1 MSLAITKNEIVS
13 SSELVK
19 NFSKLRNKVK
29 NNSKLIIFKNNKPD
43 LVLIDFNQYEKLLEQ
58 IDLMEDILISKTIE
72 ERDKED
78 DKVRYSFDDIKVL
91 AQNRLTAK

>member
-1 MSLAITKNEIVS
+1 MSLLITKNEIVS

-29 NNSKLIIFKNNKPD
+29 ENSRLIVFKNNKPD

-58 IDLMEDILISKTIE
+58 IDTMEDILISKTIE

-78 DKVRYSFDDIKVL
+78 DQVRYSFDDIKAL
-91 AQNRLTAK
+91 AQKHITK

>member
-1 MSLAITKNEIVS
+1 MSLEITKNEIVS

-29 NNSKLIIFKNNKPD
+29 ENSRLIIFENNKPD

-58 IDLMEDILISKTIE
+58 IDTMEDILISKTIE

-78 DKVRYSFDDIKVL
+78 KEVRYSFDDIKVL
-91 AQNRLTAK
+91 AQKRINK

>member
-1 MSLAITKNEIVS
+1 MSLEITKNEIVS

-29 NNSKLIIFKNNKPD
+29 ENSRLIIFENNKPD

-58 IDLMEDILISKTIE
+58 IDTVEDILISKTIE

-78 DKVRYSFDDIKVL
+78 KEVRYSFDDIKVL
-91 AQNRLTAK
+91 AQKRINK